1 MRYTYV
7 DSPIGRLLL
16 VGREGVLTGLY
27 VADHEKC
34 RLPAAD
40 WVEDVSA
47 FGPVITQLREYFA
60 GERTDFDLEVEL
72 EGTPFQTT
80 VWAALREIPYG
91 ETWSYGELARHIGR
105 PTGSRAVGMAN
116 GRNPVSIVVPCHRV
130 IGSDGSMTGY
140 GWGTDRKTWL
150 LAHEGVLMAGTG
162 T

>member
-16 VGREGVLTGLY
+16 VGRPGVLTGLY

-40 WVEDVSA
+40 WVEDASIFDVA
-47 FGPVITQLREYFA
+47 VAQLREYFA
-60 GERTDFDLEVEL
+60 GRRTDFDLQVEL
-72 EGTPFQTT
+72 DGTPFQTT
-80 VWAALREIPYG
+80 VWSALREIPYG
-91 ETWSYGELARHIGR
+91 ETWSYGELARHIGH
-105 PTGSRAVGMAN
+105 PTGFRAVGMAN

-140 GWGTDRKTWL
+140 GWGNDRKTWL
-150 LAHEGVLMAGTG
+150 LAHEGALSA
-162 T
+162 

>member
-16 VGREGVLTGLY
+16 VGRDGVLTGLY

-34 RLPAAD
+34 RQPAAD
-40 WVEDVSA
+40 WVEDASV
-47 FGPVITQLREYFA
+47 FTDVIAQLREYFA

-72 EGTPFQTT
+72 EGTPFQTA